1 MTQVPVV
8 LEHGKRNWSAF
19 VPDLPGCVATAKSLE
34 AVLAN
39 IKDAIQFH
47 LDGMAE
53 DGAAILAVFAEPF
66 RLDVQ
71 ISGRQH
77 KTSNTEY

>member
-8 LEHGKRNWSAF
+8 LEHARRNWSAF
-19 VPDLPGCVATAKSLE
+19 VPDLPGCVATGRSLE

-39 IKDAIQFH
+39 IKEAIQFH

-53 DGAAILAVFAEPF
+53 DGAAIPEAFAAPF

-71 ISGRQH
+71 IAG
-77 KTSNTEY
+77 E